1 MLISSAKIFTLERG
15 GAPQKKKRYEDH
27 VNTSTFP
34 EMTLFQTFKES
45 LESETAIIQ
54 LIINLYWERL
64 LTR

>member
-1 MLISSAKIFTLERG
+1 
-15 GAPQKKKRYEDH
+15 
-27 VNTSTFP
+27 
-34 EMTLFQTFKES
+34 MTPFQTFKES